1 MNNHTFIPCAD
12 NLHACLVGAWDE
24 KERKRVAKKKK
35 DHKGD
40 APFLEEVK
48 PYDGKWKPLHFL
60 TFQYLGFPAGQAHC
74 LKILK
79 LVPGSGP
86 TKKRGKRSNV

>member
-60 TFQYLGFPAGQAHC
+60 TLLSSWASTLPQSLEAS
-74 LKILK
+74 
-79 LVPGSGP
+79 SGEW
-86 TKKRGKRSNV
+86 SY